1 MPSGAGSR
9 APSRAAR
16 PARGR
21 ARPVPARA
29 RAGRRA
35 AAARDHRRH
44 LPGGR
49 RRLLGGRAPPRAQEG
64 PLPLRA
70 PRRLAPRARARACE
84 PRGLRPALARRD
96 RAHDRAPRARPGRG
110 GVAARARRADPHGGA
125 ARLMRRAGA
134 LVALLA
140 RGGLAVAADA
150 PVPLGPCGP
159 IARVYDALEV
169 PAAQLRHL
177 GGTPLA
183 RLGLLAFRKGEAAP
197 IPFQLDERRGRKLAL
212 PGGPEP
218 TADDKPGVLDAD
230 DLLVFMACDAG
241 EQASPAELR
250 RALAEAGAGAVWRG
264 LRLEDPVEHTRG
276 FVYLVSAAHPPAS
289 ERRYVAY
296 VPEGDLVESARY
308 RIGLVNSLPTYFALA
323 TGASIGPNLIDG
335 LRLRAEATLRADLA
349 HWTLDEQHGRHELIA
364 WKAGPA

>member
-1 MPSGAGSR
+1 
-9 APSRAAR
+9 
-16 PARGR
+16 
-21 ARPVPARA
+21 
-29 RAGRRA
+29 
-35 AAARDHRRH
+35 RDHRPH

-96 RAHDRAPRARPGRG
+96 RAHDRAPRARPGRR

-134 LVALLA
+134 LV
-140 RGGLAVAADA
+140 
-150 PVPLGPCGP
+150 
-159 IARVYDALEV
+159 
-169 PAAQLRHL
+169 
-177 GGTPLA
+177 
-183 RLGLLAFRKGEAAP
+183 GLLAFRKGEAAP

-241 EQASPAELR
+241 EQASPAALA
-250 RALAEAGAGAVWRG
+250 RALAEAGADAVWRE
-264 LRLEDPVEHTRG
+264 LRIEDPVEHTRG

-289 ERRYVAY
+289 TRRY
-296 VPEGDLVESARY
+296 
-308 RIGLVNSLPTYFALA
+308 
-323 TGASIGPNLIDG
+323 
-335 LRLRAEATLRADLA
+335 
-349 HWTLDEQHGRHELIA
+349 
-364 WKAGPA
+364 